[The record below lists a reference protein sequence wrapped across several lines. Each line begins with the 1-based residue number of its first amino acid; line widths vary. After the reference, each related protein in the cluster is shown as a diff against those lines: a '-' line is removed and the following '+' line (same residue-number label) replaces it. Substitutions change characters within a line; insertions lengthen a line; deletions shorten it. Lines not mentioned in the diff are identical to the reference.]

1 VNFVLNIIYKGISNL
16 ETAGNLNGGRDCW
29 KTPTRMARERNTAA
43 AGIRQEEQGVTKTG
57 SRLTAEDKMG
67 RVLQMSQLQNMPP
80 LSSHIHET
88 LESAKN
94 ALGFQ
99 GMDISSLENR
109 LVQAVKA
116 TPSGMAMLSLS
127 ENLPDFG
134 HGQEQK
140 ELNRVEKRRRE
151 ECANSDKGLKD
162 YGLKK
167 QKAGSMEEDNSIAP
181 AEKRYQKIQSLYA
194 ELQKVQDANYALCA
208 SIKQRESQ
216 LSSLSRDNAMLWSM
230 AAHIGMSIQQAIEA
244 REKLHALPHNHQE
257 IGHKVSSQA
266 DDLVQEKTPGNKDLP
281 NADEELYELF
291 SPGTQEIFAAC
302 RLFASPLNQPNIPRT
317 VQPNNAVEK
326 TPAKIEFPAQEENS
340 EMIPTQQDSFSFQ
353 NVA

>member
-1 VNFVLNIIYKGISNL
+1 
-16 ETAGNLNGGRDCW
+16 
-29 KTPTRMARERNTAA
+29 MARERNTAA
-43 AGIRQEEQGVTKTG
+43 AGTRQEEQGVMKTE
-57 SRLTAEDKMG
+57 SKMTAEDKMG

-80 LSSHIHET
+80 LSAHIHET

-99 GMDISSLENR
+99 GMDITSLENR

-127 ENLPDFG
+127 ENLPGFAHG
-134 HGQEQK
+134 HEQK
-140 ELNRVEKRRRE
+140 DSNRIEKRKHE
-151 ECANSDKGLKD
+151 ECPKSDKGMKD
-162 YGLKK
+162 CGLKK
-167 QKAGSMEEDNSIAP
+167 QKSGRMEEDNSMAP

-208 SIKQRESQ
+208 SIKHRESQ

-244 REKLHALPHNHQE
+244 REKLHALSHNHQE
-257 IGHKVSSQA
+257 FDHKVLSQA
-266 DDLVQEKTPGNKDLP
+266 DDSPPEGTPGNNELP
-281 NADEELYELF
+281 HANEELYELF

-302 RLFASPLNQPNIPRT
+302 RLFTSPLNQENIIRQNP
-317 VQPNNAVEK
+317 VQPNSAEEK
-326 TPAKIEFPAQEENS
+326 TPAKIEFPAEEENS
-340 EMIPTQQDSFSFQ
+340 EMLPTQQDSFSFQ
-353 NVA
+353 NVG

>member
-1 VNFVLNIIYKGISNL
+1 
-16 ETAGNLNGGRDCW
+16 
-29 KTPTRMARERNTAA
+29 MARERNTAA
-43 AGIRQEEQGVTKTG
+43 AGIGQEEQCTTKTG
-57 SRLTAEDKMG
+57 SRPTAEDKIEMG

-80 LSSHIHET
+80 LSAHIHET

-127 ENLPDFG
+127 ENLPGFG
-134 HGQEQK
+134 HGQGHK
-140 ELNRVEKRRRE
+140 EASRVEKRKRE
-151 ECANSDKGLKD
+151 ESSKSDKGQKD
-162 YGLKK
+162 LGLKK
-167 QKAGSMEEDNSIAP
+167 QKAGRMEEDNSVAS

-216 LSSLSRDNAMLWSM
+216 ISSLSRDNAMLWSM

-244 REKLHALPHNHQE
+244 REKLYAQSNKHQE
-257 IGHKVSSQA
+257 LNPKLLSQA
-266 DDLVQEKTPGNKDLP
+266 DDLAQERTPGNKESP
-281 NADEELYELF
+281 NADDELYDLF

-302 RLFASPLNQPNIPRT
+302 RLFTSPLNQIDFPRQTPRT
-317 VQPNNAVEK
+317 LKSKNAVEK
-326 TPAKIEFPAQEENS
+326 TPAKIEFPAQEEND

-353 NVA
+353 NVG